1 MLFVFQILKIENK
14 LLYKKFKVFI
24 SKTSMKVNQ
33 TNKWKISDRSLFVV
47 RGTSSIE

>member
-24 SKTSMKVNQ
+24 LNQ
-33 TNKWKISDRSLFVV
+33 HESESDQHWENN
-47 RGTSSIE
+47 G